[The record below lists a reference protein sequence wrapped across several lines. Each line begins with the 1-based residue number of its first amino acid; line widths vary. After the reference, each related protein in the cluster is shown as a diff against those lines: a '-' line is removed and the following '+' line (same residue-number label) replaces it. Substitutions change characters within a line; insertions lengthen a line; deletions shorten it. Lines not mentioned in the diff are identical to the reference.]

1 LLEFVYA
8 AADRTGDTKV
18 SFTVDSHGRLCE
30 SGARS
35 GCQCSQSSYIANGF
49 VE

>member
-1 LLEFVYA
+1 L
-8 AADRTGDTKV
+8 
-18 SFTVDSHGRLCE
+18 SE
-30 SGARS
+30 SGARN